1 MSKSKPRDWLWAP
14 RLLALRS
21 VKKWPKAK
29 NPKPKATII
38 TSVLI
43 GSMLALG
50 FLHGL
55 GADHL
60 MAIAALSLATPLG
73 PARYGRAFWLAV
85 RFAVGHALLLGI
97 GAALIL
103 FFGWQIPA
111 RFEQGGELLG
121 GCLLIVLGLMG
132 GWLAYSGR
140 LYAHSHAHPHGD
152 RGLHSHWHLHLGMQH
167 SHRPAVHTALPG
179 VLGAVFAI
187 SGLRA
192 LMLSLPLWNSS
203 QGFGM
208 LLFLVALFALGI
220 LASMSLFGI
229 ILAHA
234 LADRRMTGQVSR
246 AAAAATAL
254 GSLALG
260 VYWITAL

>member
-1 MSKSKPRDWLWAP
+1 
-14 RLLALRS
+14 
-21 VKKWPKAK
+21 
-29 NPKPKATII
+29 
-38 TSVLI
+38 
-43 GSMLALG
+43 MLALG

-85 RFAVGHALLLGI
+85 RFAVGHALVLGI
-97 GAALIL
+97 GAAAVL
-103 FFGWQIPA
+103 FFGWQVPV
-111 RFEQGGELLG
+111 RFERSGEFIG
-121 GCLLIVLGLMG
+121 GCLLILLGCIG

-140 LYAHSHAHPHGD
+140 LYAHSHAHLHGD
-152 RGLHSHWHLHLGMQH
+152 HDLHSHWHLHVGKQH
-167 SHRPAVHTALPG
+167 SHARTVHTALPG
-179 VLGAVFAI
+179 LLGAVFAV

-192 LMLSLPLWNSS
+192 LILSLPLWNASHA
-203 QGFGM
+203 FGA
-208 LLFLVALFALGI
+208 LLFLVTLFAVGI

-229 ILAHA
+229 VLAHT
-234 LADRRMTGQVSR
+234 LADRRMTGHVAR
-246 AAAAATAL
+246 AAAAATAF

>member
-1 MSKSKPRDWLWAP
+1 
-14 RLLALRS
+14 
-21 VKKWPKAK
+21 
-29 NPKPKATII
+29 
-38 TSVLI
+38 
-43 GSMLALG
+43 MLALG

-73 PARYGRAFWLAV
+73 PARYGRAFWLAL
-85 RFAVGHALLLGI
+85 RFAIGHALLLAI
-97 GAALIL
+97 GASLVL
-103 FFGWQIPA
+103 FFGWQVPA
-111 RFEQGGELLG
+111 RFEQGGEFLG
-121 GCLLIVLGLMG
+121 GCLLIVLGLIG

-140 LYAHSHAHPHGD
+140 LYAHSHAHPHGAD
-152 RGLHSHWHLHLGMQH
+152 GLHSHWHLHLGRQH
-167 SHRPAVHTALPG
+167 SHRPAIHTALPG

-192 LMLSLPLWNSS
+192 LILSLSLWSAS
-203 QGFGM
+203 HAFST
-208 LLFLVALFALGI
+208 LLFLVMLFAIGI

-229 ILAHA
+229 VLAHT
-234 LADRRMTGQVSR
+234 LADRRMTGHVAR
-246 AAAAATAL
+246 FAAAATAL